1 MRAFAPLADPVVAR
15 LWTANSIVTTGDEV
29 FRVALIWLAVQTVGR
44 DAGYLGAL
52 QSAAMLMGAMFGGVL
67 AGALEQRRAMSLY
80 CLFGAAFVAVPFL
93 VWEFGSPAFPALALA
108 GIAVALMRAQ
118 LEPTVQGALPVLV
131 PDRDRLFATNALLD
145 GIRRLARVTGP
156 LLAAL
161 LALALP
167 VHDLF
172 LLHTLALVLAAWL
185 LLAVGAK
192 LPPREPREAGGFAL
206 GLKVVR
212 DEPVLK
218 RLLVLKAVTD
228 GVWVM
233 IISHAFPLIVESS
246 GARWTP
252 FGVEIAGVGAYGLG
266 IAVYGVANVT
276 ANFAVGALPA
286 TLSLARML
294 AGTTW
299 MCVGL
304 VAMAAGPLWLPEA
317 HLLPAFYVALALTAL
332 GSPFFDIPLAMR
344 VQLSGGPAA
353 PRAAAASVHRVRIV
367 AAFVGILIAGLLSP
381 PVFALFGPGWSI
393 LGAGGFGVACCLAAW
408 LSLARRDRV

>member
-1 MRAFAPLADPVVAR
+1 
-15 LWTANSIVTTGDEV
+15 
-29 FRVALIWLAVQTVGR
+29 
-44 DAGYLGAL
+44 
-52 QSAAMLMGAMFGGVL
+52 
-67 AGALEQRRAMSLY
+67 
-80 CLFGAAFVAVPFL
+80 
-93 VWEFGSPAFPALALA
+93 
-108 GIAVALMRAQ
+108 
-118 LEPTVQGALPVLV
+118 EPTVQGALPVLV

-266 IAVYGVANVT
+266 IAVYGVANVA

-344 VQLSGGPAA
+344 VQLSGGPVA